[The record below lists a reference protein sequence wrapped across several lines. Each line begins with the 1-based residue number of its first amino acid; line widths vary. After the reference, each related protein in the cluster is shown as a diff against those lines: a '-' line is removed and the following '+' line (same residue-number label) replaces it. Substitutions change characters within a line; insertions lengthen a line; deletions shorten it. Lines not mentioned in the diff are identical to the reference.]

1 MLTGRAGKSRWV
13 LVILLG
19 CAALLVLASPAL
31 AAEGTAKIE
40 GTVAEYTPSE
50 DMAIPLAGIEV
61 TVWEAGGDE
70 LPAGFAVTNTKGEY
84 VVEGLA
90 GGSYKVEF
98 SPGFESSRNY
108 VTQFYKDQSSL
119 TAAEPVRVLEGE
131 TVAEINAELQ
141 VGGKLEGTVIE
152 FTDSEDIIPLK
163 GIEVVVYPADES
175 RSPVGYATTGARGEY
190 TVVGLATGFYK
201 VRFSPGFESSLNY
214 VTQFYEGASS
224 LASAK
229 PVSVTQQET
238 TPGIN
243 AEMHIGG
250 KLEGTVTDATTHAPL
265 ADAEVAAIGAGEV
278 EYGYALTNSSGQ
290 YTITGLP
297 TGAYRVEFAD
307 SRYIAQYYN
316 DQPSFAS
323 ATPVAVLQGA
333 ATGGIDAALVPKAP
347 FNTAPPVASGTPVA
361 GQTLS
366 CSTGSWTGSPAPTY
380 TYAWLRDGVAIP
392 SATAGT
398 YVVQSAD
405 IGNGLTCKVTA
416 TNKNGTAAAVSNT
429 LIVSVP
435 PPAPTPKPEIKLLS
449 SKLGAFGAAVRVPL
463 ACANA
468 NCTGTIEL
476 TKRIAVKRHRGHR
489 TLMKTLILGRASYS
503 LTASHTATI
512 AVHLTA
518 TGMRVLA
525 GGRRERRVP
534 VTIVVSLTGGSTV
547 QRSIVVRP
555 PLVTS
560 GKLTAHKRHR

>member
-1 MLTGRAGKSRWV
+1 V
-13 LVILLG
+13 LAILLG
-19 CAALLVLASPAL
+19 CAAMLVLASPAL
-31 AAEGTAKIE
+31 AAEGTAEIE

-70 LPAGFAVTNTKGEY
+70 LPAGFALTNAKGEY
-84 VVEGLA
+84 AVEGLA

-119 TAAEPVRVLEGE
+119 TAADPVKVLEGE
-131 TVAEINAELQ
+131 TVERINAELQ

-152 FTDSEDIIPLK
+152 LTASEDIIPLK

-175 RSPVGYATTGARGEY
+175 RSPVGYATTGAHGEY
-190 TVVGLATGFYK
+190 AVVGLATGFYK

-243 AEMHIGG
+243 AEMHVGG
-250 KLEGTVTDATTHAPL
+250 MIEGTVTDATTHAPL

-290 YTITGLP
+290 YTIAGLP

-316 DQPSFAS
+316 DQPTFAS
-323 ATPVAVLQGA
+323 ATSVAVLEGA
-333 ATGGIDAALVPKAP
+333 ATAGINAALVPKAP
-347 FNTAPPVASGTPVA
+347 FNTAAPVASGTPVA

-392 SATAGT
+392 SATTGT

-405 IGNGLTCKVTA
+405 IGNGLTCKITA
-416 TNKNGTAAAVSNT
+416 TNKNGSAAAVSNT

-435 PPAPTPKPEIKLLS
+435 SAPPPTPKPEIRLLS
-449 SKLGAFGAAVRVPL
+449 ARLSAFGAAVRVPL

-476 TKRIAVKRHRGHR
+476 TKRVAVKRRRGHR
-489 TLMKTLILGRASYS
+489 TLMKTLILGRGSYS
-503 LTASHTATI
+503 LAAGRTATI
-512 AVHLTA
+512 AAHLTA

-534 VTIVVSLTGGSTV
+534 LTIVVSLAGGPTV

-555 PLVTS
+555 PLMTS